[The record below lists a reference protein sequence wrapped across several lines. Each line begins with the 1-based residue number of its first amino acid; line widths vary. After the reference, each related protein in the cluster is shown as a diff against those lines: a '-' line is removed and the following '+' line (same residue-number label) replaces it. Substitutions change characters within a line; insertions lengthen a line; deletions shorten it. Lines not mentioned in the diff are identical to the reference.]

1 MGEESTCNA
10 RDAGRCGINPWGR
23 SPGEGYSNP
32 LQCSCL
38 ENPMDRG
45 ALKGTYSPWGYKELD
60 MTEVAEHTR
69 TQGDIVLSVPHSF
82 ELCSVRGTGTQR
94 AHF

>member
-1 MGEESTCNA
+1 
-10 RDAGRCGINPWGR
+10 
-23 SPGEGYSNP
+23 
-32 LQCSCL
+32 
-38 ENPMDRG
+38 MDRG
-45 ALKGTYSPWGYKELD
+45 ALKGTHSPWGYKELD